1 MRKIRS
7 KGTRLDLT
15 MKILLRKSH
24 FSFRSYPKIYGNP
37 DFMVGGKI
45 IVFCDGSFWHG
56 RHWKKMKQKLEN
68 GNNSEYWVSHI
79 EKNKKR
85 DRKVNR
91 KLRESGYS
99 VIRFWDTDVYKRPEW
114 CVKEIRKLL

>member
-1 MRKIRS
+1 
-7 KGTRLDLT
+7 
-15 MKILLRKSH
+15 
-24 FSFRSYPKIYGNP
+24 
-37 DFMVGGKI
+37 
-45 IVFCDGSFWHG
+45 
-56 RHWKKMKQKLEN
+56 MKQKLEN